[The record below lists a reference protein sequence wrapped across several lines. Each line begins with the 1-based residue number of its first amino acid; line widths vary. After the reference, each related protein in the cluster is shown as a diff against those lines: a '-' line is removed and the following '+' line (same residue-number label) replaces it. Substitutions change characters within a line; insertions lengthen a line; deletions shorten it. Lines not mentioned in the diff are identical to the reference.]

1 MCEPGFPIKDVGNDM
16 VGVGEVVHFFESVL
30 HRPSHG
36 TQKKRNA
43 GLKALHAVIPDIR
56 YRGSRLQSLALE

>member
-1 MCEPGFPIKDVGNDM
+1 M